1 MVVSDALLRHVHF
14 PTAFLVGERAAPA
27 PMSTKRVGWSGAE
40 TGRNVAMQ
48 DDKIELSGDVKQL
61 AMYVGATAVFGAGVG
76 AVMGIEPAEQFFAGY
91 LLEQSLSIDN
101 LFVFILV
108 FR

>member
-1 MVVSDALLRHVHF
+1 MR
-14 PTAFLVGERAAPA
+14 
-27 PMSTKRVGWSGAE
+27 
-40 TGRNVAMQ
+40 Q
-48 DDKIELSGDVKQL
+48 DDKIELNGDVKQL
-61 AMYVGATAVFGAGVG
+61 ALYVGATAVFGAGVG

-108 FR
+108 FRYRPPELVSAGPSAAVAPSPPSVPLSHCVAHGTTPASFNTHSMP

>member
-1 MVVSDALLRHVHF
+1 ML
-14 PTAFLVGERAAPA
+14 
-27 PMSTKRVGWSGAE
+27 
-40 TGRNVAMQ
+40 Q
-48 DDKIELSGDVKQL
+48 DDKIELNGDVQQL
-61 AMYVGATAVFGAGVG
+61 ALYVGASAVFGAGVG

-108 FR
+108 FRYIPLTQALQSLHPCRVCLTLSTTLKPTTRPARLNTYSAP